1 MFGKEIVL
9 IEKKIEAEHMGY
21 FKIMFKYIPLN
32 YNIVFE
38 SDRDLGTGDAKKD
51 RIMIL
56 PFIDSFEIEKLS
68 ETCLTMAETEGLDGH
83 GLTVK
88 VRLK

>member
-1 MFGKEIVL
+1 MPLGDYCSGTNHTLPTMGTARFSNGVWVGTFTKVSFVQQISKEGL
-9 IEKKIEAEHMGY
+9 EE
-21 FKIMFKYIPLN
+21 
-32 YNIVFE
+32 
-38 SDRDLGTGDAKKD
+38 
-51 RIMIL
+51 
-56 PFIDSFEIEKLS
+56 LS